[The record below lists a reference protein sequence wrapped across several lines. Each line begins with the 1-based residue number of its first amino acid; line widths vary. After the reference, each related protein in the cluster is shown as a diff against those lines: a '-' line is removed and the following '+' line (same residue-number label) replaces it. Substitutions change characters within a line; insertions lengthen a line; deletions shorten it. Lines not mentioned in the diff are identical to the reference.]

1 LPLPRFASIPQGS
14 PQVPGTCCRCLGLL
28 AFLGVSLRCQ
38 APVAAP
44 PGARHPS
51 PPPRFASV
59 PQGFPSGARVPSGA
73 RHPLPVPPRFPSGA
87 RHPLPP
93 PRFASVPQG
102 FPQVPG
108 TRCRCL
114 GSSRVAVRRV
124 LEGVFAECF
133 ATPER
138 LVHLRKSTLADLG
151 RR

>member
-1 LPLPRFASIPQGS
+1 MLEFPQG
-14 PQVPGTCCRCLGLL
+14 
-28 AFLGVSLRCQ
+28 SLRCQ

-44 PGARHPS
+44 PGARHPLPPPRFASVPQGFPSGARHPS

>member
-1 LPLPRFASIPQGS
+1 MA
-14 PQVPGTCCRCLGLL
+14 
-28 AFLGVSLRCQ
+28 
-38 APVAAP
+38 
-44 PGARHPS
+44 
-51 PPPRFASV
+51 
-59 PQGFPSGARVPSGA
+59 GA
-73 RHPLPVPPRFPSGA
+73 RHPLP
-87 RHPLPP
+87 L

-102 FPQVPG
+102 FPQVPGTRCRCLSLLAFLRGSLQVLG